1 MKKASVTV
9 EAAFVIPIIIW
20 IVCTCLYQALI
31 YSDRIIIEMTADRV
45 LEEFIATKQKC
56 DDTNM
61 DVSHI
66 SDRLSEMLLVH
77 SVNGMELINNKK
89 YMEINVVAST
99 WIESRFLMSDEEF
112 VVKRKVSNESF
123 CSKIRRIDIVKNSS

>member
-31 YSDRIIIEMTADRV
+31 YSDRIVIEMTADRV

-66 SDRLSEMLLVH
+66 CDRLSEMLLVH